1 MVHDEP
7 NASDRVAIPVGI
19 ADTKSGPIE
28 STDRIERG
36 TDEGKLSG
44 AWFADGD
51 GGDPGESGAV
61 SLARARDFVDP
72 GDSYLD
78 DDLPA
83 QRSLV
88 KPFAIAGAVA
98 LALILGVLL
107 LGGGKS
113 DSKKSAAEPIAAA
126 VVVDAGVEP
135 SAVDAAVIIDAAVA
149 AVPPKNDPPKNDPP
163 KNGSGSGSG
172 SSRRTLDDPFP
183 GSGSGSGSGSGTAEP
198 VTNPGDETAA
208 MAEFY
213 AKAGDAALR
222 SGDPVSAASNYSKA
236 LAANP
241 KNIDAVIGLGDVALS
256 QGQYGPAITQLK
268 KASKLA
274 PRRARIYTL
283 LGEAYLNSGNAVAAE
298 ASFKK
303 ALTLDPDDARARNG
317 YNEAAG
323 RLPPPTDDP

>member
-1 MVHDEP
+1 MCGVAPVVMPTTETIWFF
-7 NASDRVAIPVGI
+7 ASRSDR
-19 ADTKSGPIE
+19 
-28 STDRIERG
+28 R
-36 TDEGKLSG
+36 
-44 AWFADGD
+44 
-51 GGDPGESGAV
+51 
-61 SLARARDFVDP
+61 
-72 GDSYLD
+72 
-78 DDLPA
+78 
-83 QRSLV
+83 V
-88 KPFAIAGAVA
+88 KPLNG
-98 LALILGVLL
+98 
-107 LGGGKS
+107 
-113 DSKKSAAEPIAAA
+113 
-126 VVVDAGVEP
+126 
-135 SAVDAAVIIDAAVA
+135 
-149 AVPPKNDPPKNDPP
+149 
-163 KNGSGSGSG
+163 GSGSGGGAASIEPCG
-172 SSRRTLDDPFP
+172 EPEELVDDDVP
-183 GSGSGSGSGSGTAEP
+183 GSGSGSGSGTAEP